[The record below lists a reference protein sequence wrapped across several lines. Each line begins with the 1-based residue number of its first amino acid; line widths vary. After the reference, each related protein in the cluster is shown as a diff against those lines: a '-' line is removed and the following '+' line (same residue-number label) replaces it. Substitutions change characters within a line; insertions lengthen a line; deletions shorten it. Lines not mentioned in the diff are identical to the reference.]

1 MTEKYIFKPPKWR
14 DCVLLQYNL
23 ACVCA
28 QPLSHVQRFATPGT
42 VAHQGPLSMEFSRQE
57 CWSELSFPSPGDL
70 PGPGIRPASLA
81 PSTLAGKFL
90 TTVTPGKPKQS
101 SLS

>member
-1 MTEKYIFKPPKWR
+1 M
-14 DCVLLQYNL
+14 LLQYNL

-57 CWSELSFPSPGDL
+57 CCSELSFPSPGDL

-90 TTVTPGKPKQS
+90 TTVTPGKPKQP